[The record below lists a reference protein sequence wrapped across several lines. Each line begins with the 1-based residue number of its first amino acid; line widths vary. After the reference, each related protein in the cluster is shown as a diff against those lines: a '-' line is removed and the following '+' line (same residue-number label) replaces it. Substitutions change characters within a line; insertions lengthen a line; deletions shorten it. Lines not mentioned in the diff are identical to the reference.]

1 MEWLAAKH
9 GYDEALSA
17 DNAPR
22 DWYENIVSA
31 LEQFD
36 SEEIA
41 RREQLQQVSLV
52 NQGITFTVYG
62 REEGVERVFPFDFV
76 PRIISGSEWNSVEA
90 GLVQRLEAINLFLA
104 DIYSDQKCLRDGV
117 IPHDLV
123 FERGDF
129 RRELIGTRPRHG
141 IYTHIVGTDLLR
153 DDDGGF
159 LVLEDNCRCPSGV
172 SYVLENRNL
181 LSRVFPELFSRYGVR
196 PVEQYPHLLLE
207 TLRFTAPRGR

>member
-1 MEWLAAKH
+1 MIQLHSAGRTVDGYTSNRMEWLAAKH

-117 IPHDLV
+117 IP
-123 FERGDF
+123 
-129 RRELIGTRPRHG
+129 P
-141 IYTHIVGTDLLR
+141 
-153 DDDGGF
+153 
-159 LVLEDNCRCPSGV
+159 
-172 SYVLENRNL
+172 
-181 LSRVFPELFSRYGVR
+181 
-196 PVEQYPHLLLE
+196 
-207 TLRFTAPRGR
+207 